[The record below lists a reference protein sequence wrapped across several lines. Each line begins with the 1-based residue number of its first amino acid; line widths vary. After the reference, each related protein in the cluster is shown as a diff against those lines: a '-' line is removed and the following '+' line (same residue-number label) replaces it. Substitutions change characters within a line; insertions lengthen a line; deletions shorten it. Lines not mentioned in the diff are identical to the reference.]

1 MKKLAL
7 MMVAAMITSLTF
19 EKKMQ
24 EKDVPAP
31 VKTAFQKQ
39 YPTATDVKWDKE
51 GESPEGAHVKADR
64 ALLAFIGD
72 KEVTSAFDGIYK
84 WYA

>member
-1 MKKLAL
+1 MTKAQLIKRLQELAKS
-7 MMVAAMITSLTF
+7 A
-19 EKKMQ
+19 EGW
-24 EKDVPAP
+24 E
-31 VKTAFQKQ
+31 
-39 YPTATDVKWDKE
+39 WDKE